1 MRQSAAIKVNYR
13 WSSHGRLTT
22 LALSDSLIA
31 VRQPPQTT
39 MTDAVYPAYFN
50 ETHEMARAT
59 ARRFIEQEV
68 KPHIAEWEETGTFPR
83 ELYAKAGAL
92 GLLGVG
98 HPQRLGGAGEDDVF
112 LKVAISEELMR
123 STSGGLVASLGSLD
137 IGLPP
142 VWRGGSDE
150 LQQRV
155 APGVIAGEKIIALAI
170 TEPSGGSDVA
180 NLRTRAV
187 RDSDHYVV
195 NGAKTFI
202 TSGVRADHYT
212 VAVRTGGEGFSGV
225 SLLLIDKGTPGFS
238 VGRNLKK
245 MGWWASDTAEL
256 FFEDCRVPVG
266 NLIGPENA
274 GFLIIMS
281 NFQAE
286 RLSLALMAYM
296 TAQMALE
303 ACLAHVKD
311 RVTFGKPLSKHQVI
325 RHKLA
330 VMATRVE
337 VAREYCYRVAA
348 RMQAGQPAIQEVCMA
363 KNFATE
369 VADHVTSEAVQ
380 IFGGM
385 GYMRESVVERL
396 YRDNRIL
403 SIGGGTHE
411 IMNEIIAKQM
421 SL

>member
-1 MRQSAAIKVNYR
+1 MSAT
-13 WSSHGRLTT
+13 SSPTFDT
-22 LALSDSLIA
+22 
-31 VRQPPQTT
+31 
-39 MTDAVYPAYFN
+39 YFN
-50 ETHEMARAT
+50 ETHAMVRET
-59 ARRFIEQEV
+59 ARRFVQQEV
-68 KPHIAEWEETGTFPR
+68 LPHVSEWEEDGGFPR
-83 ELYAKAGAL
+83 ELYQKAGAL
-92 GLLGVG
+92 GLLGIG
-98 HPQRLGGAGEDDVF
+98 HPEHLGGTGEHDVF
-112 LKVAISEELMR
+112 MKVAVSEELMR
-123 STSGGLVASLGSLD
+123 STSGGLVASIGSLD

-142 VWRGGSDE
+142 VWRGASPE

-155 APGVIAGEKIIALAI
+155 VPPVLAGDKIMALAI
-170 TEPSGGSDVA
+170 TEPGGGSDVA

-187 RDSDHYVV
+187 RDGDHYVV
-195 NGAKTFI
+195 NGSKTFI

-212 VAVRTGGEGFSGV
+212 VAVRTGGEGYGGV
-225 SLLLIDKGTPGFS
+225 SLLLVDKGTPGFS

-256 FFEDCRVPVG
+256 FFENCRVPVG

-274 GFLIIMS
+274 GFMLIMA

-286 RLSLALMAYM
+286 RLSLAVMAYM
-296 TAQMALE
+296 TAQLALE
-303 ACLAHVKD
+303 ACLDHARD

-330 VMATRVE
+330 EMATQVE
-337 VAREYCYRVAA
+337 VAREYTYRVAA
-348 RMQAGQPAIQEVCMA
+348 RMQAGQVSVKEVSMA

-369 VADHVTSEAVQ
+369 VSDRVTYDAVQ

-403 SIGGGTHE
+403 AIGGGTHE
-411 IMNEIIAKQM
+411 IMNEIIAKQ
-421 SL
+421 LNL